1 MINKNRQ
8 IDIFN
13 QIIKSL
19 NLISNWNI
27 HLELPLLEIED
38 EGTDLFLDENNE
50 LDDQHLHLL
59 LTSKEIFDMLGY
71 FSVDT
76 PSSVFLV
83 ENKINVFSEKQ
94 KINKETLIEIIYIH
108 ECAHYIHY
116 HLNTDDFI
124 NWNNSDRPHY
134 VESWAQLL
142 TERMV
147 NDSDFIQL
155 DHKIVFDML
164 LLNQESEYT
173 DYRTKEYRYT
183 EFPDY
188 VILNYFLLSFQLMD
202 KKFLVTR
209 NKNQS
214 LIDYLKNENLRL
226 RNLLTN
232 EKEIDLIIDLADL
245 GHGDELEIMSL
256 ILNRNY
262 RKLNKWLDLSN

>member
-27 HLELPLLEIED
+27 HLELPQLEIED

-59 LTSKEIFDMLGY
+59 FTSKEIFDMLGY

-116 HLNTDDFI
+116 HLNTEDFI
-124 NWNNSDRPHY
+124 NWNKSDRPHY

-214 LIDYLKNENLRL
+214 LIDYLKSENLRL